1 MKSVISLKKNEKS
14 NSFKRAASFRLKFW
28 TNINSKPSYSGEA
41 FWNRS
46 VDHRIICM
54 AAVNATLNQIPIEYS
69 VSPQKRDVVSYEVL
83 RRLCRCTDKTMRTI
97 IKEGEDRGEI
107 IKIKKGRETFI
118 RATDNLVEI
127 FEKFEQ
133 NWIALLNSEDL

>member
-1 MKSVISLKKNEKS
+1 MKNVVNLNKNDRS
-14 NSFKRAASFRLKFW
+14 ARFKRTAAFRLKFW
-28 TNINSKPSYSGEA
+28 TNINTKPSYSGEA
-41 FWNRS
+41 FWNRT

-54 AAVNATLNQIPIEYS
+54 AAVNASLNQIPIEYS
-69 VSPQKRDVVSYEVL
+69 VSPEKKDVVSYEVL

-97 IKEGEDRGEI
+97 IKEGQDRGEI

-118 RATDNLVEI
+118 KATDTLIDI

-133 NWIALLNSEDL
+133 SWIHLLKNENI